1 MYRVKCK
8 TCLELFESIAPTK
21 NQECPTCKDKIVC
34 GVEYNGGH
42 WHSREDQRRA

>member
-21 NQECPTCKDKIVC
+21 NQECPTCKDKIYQNTLKVC
-34 GVEYNGGH
+34 KGLCLYNCK
-42 WHSREDQRRA
+42 